1 MSVTQHIMET
11 VAKFVPDQKEDP
23 LIHHAGYLG
32 RSLARVDGEVK
43 VRGEARFTAEF
54 KIENMAHAV
63 LVYSTIAKGEILK
76 IDTASAQNVPGVL
89 AVITHQNM
97 PRMKAPPIVD
107 FHNIGKGFALSDL
120 PIMQNPE
127 IHWDGE
133 PVAVVVAETLE
144 RAEYAASLVSVE
156 YEVDIPDVSFEG
168 MKPKAVV
175 PSDIM
180 GEPSELEIG
189 NVKKGMHEAAVTV
202 DHVYR
207 APRYNHNAIEPHHRL
222 LG

>member
-1 MSVTQHIMET
+1 
-11 VAKFVPDQKEDP
+11 
-23 LIHHAGYLG
+23 
-32 RSLARVDGEVK
+32 
-43 VRGEARFTAEF
+43 
-54 KIENMAHAV
+54 
-63 LVYSTIAKGEILK
+63 
-76 IDTASAQNVPGVL
+76 
-89 AVITHQNM
+89 M

-156 YEVDIPDVSFEG
+156 YDVEIPDVSFEG

-175 PSDIM
+175 PDDIM

-189 NVKKGMHEAAVTV
+189 NVEKGMLEAAARV
-202 DHVYR
+202 DHVYH
-207 APRYNHNAIEPHHRL
+207 APRFRRNVSVSSESVAF
-222 LG
+222 LGLSETACSSTIPPSPSISPP